1 MPATTLERP
10 KGRPLKTNSGREN
23 LTCDAYNDDPIR
35 VGRVAKQMPEDA
47 AFDRTGVLLKAFA
60 DPVRARILYALSIEP
75 LCVCELATL
84 LGMSMPAVSHH
95 LKTLN
100 DAGFF
105 DIRKEGKFACY
116 HLRDQ
121 HLGGALPLLFE
132 TINQAQEN

>member
-1 MPATTLERP
+1 MPAVSERP
-10 KGRPLKTNSGREN
+10 KGRASRDNLSREN

-35 VGRVAKQMPEDA
+35 VRRVAVQMPEGTV
-47 AFDRTGVLLKAFA
+47 FDHTSALLKALA
-60 DPVRARILYALSIEP
+60 DPVRARILYALTIEP

-84 LGMSMPAVSHH
+84 LDMSMPAVSHH
-95 LKTLN
+95 LKILN

-132 TINQAQEN
+132 TINQAGGN